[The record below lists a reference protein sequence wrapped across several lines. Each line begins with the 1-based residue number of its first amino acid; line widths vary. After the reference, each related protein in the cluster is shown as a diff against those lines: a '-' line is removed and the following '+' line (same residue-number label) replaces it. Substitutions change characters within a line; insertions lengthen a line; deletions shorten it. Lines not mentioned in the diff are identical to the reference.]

1 MRARL
6 IAAGAVGLFTV
17 IAALALAANRTSSS
31 GDAQGVTRS
40 WGLEVTARLSP
51 TQISTSQ
58 TLHLHAE
65 IRNLRPVA
73 AVQKDWGCTA
83 LVPAIWDSRRRL
95 MWQSSFGCGQSS
107 PLPTLSLEPGQ
118 ATTQEGCYTVVR
130 SIARCIEIPFRVLQP
145 GTYTIGGTLY
155 GQKLPELKFRIT
167 TDDLFDSFLP
177 GDLVTPLDGQYMRS
191 TRLTTDLIATTTVKN
206 LQLPG
211 RDLMVLEVLVK
222 NIGADV
228 VHLPVR
234 TCDDPFVIVPHSN
247 FDGQA
252 SVGHL
257 TDNYPHATCDGAFKP
272 STEAIAPGQALAA
285 RECYDSRVHM
295 ASGFLCISLY
305 ERSTARFGIRVYG
318 YDLPEFS
325 VAVNR

>member
-130 SIARCIEIPFRVLQP
+130 SIAHCIEIP
-145 GTYTIGGTLY
+145 
-155 GQKLPELKFRIT
+155 
-167 TDDLFDSFLP
+167 
-177 GDLVTPLDGQYMRS
+177 
-191 TRLTTDLIATTTVKN
+191 
-206 LQLPG
+206 
-211 RDLMVLEVLVK
+211 
-222 NIGADV
+222 
-228 VHLPVR
+228 
-234 TCDDPFVIVPHSN
+234 
-247 FDGQA
+247 
-252 SVGHL
+252 
-257 TDNYPHATCDGAFKP
+257 
-272 STEAIAPGQALAA
+272 
-285 RECYDSRVHM
+285 
-295 ASGFLCISLY
+295 
-305 ERSTARFGIRVYG
+305 
-318 YDLPEFS
+318 
-325 VAVNR
+325 